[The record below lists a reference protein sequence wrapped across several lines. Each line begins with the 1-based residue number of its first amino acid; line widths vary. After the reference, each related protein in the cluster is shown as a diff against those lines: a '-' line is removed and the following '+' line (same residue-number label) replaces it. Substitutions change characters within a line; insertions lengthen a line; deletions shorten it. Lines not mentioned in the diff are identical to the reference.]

1 MFERMRTPPDPGRA
15 ELLAAQANAMRDFNA
30 YAVLLQDA
38 IARSA
43 GLNGVD
49 IQVVGVLM
57 TEGPTSPGQLA
68 ARTGLSSGGAI
79 TALVDRLE
87 RAGYVRRQPDPSD
100 RRRVLVE
107 AIPEKIYS
115 EVGPIYQRITE
126 TWNDFLAGLTEEQ
139 IAFATTFLNAATRVN
154 REEIE
159 RLRAAIPLHRGP

>member
-1 MFERMRTPPDPGRA
+1 MTHPDPSRA

-57 TEGPTSPGQLA
+57 AEGPTSPGQLA

-79 TALVDRLE
+79 TSLIDRLE
-87 RAGYVRRQPDPSD
+87 HAGYVRRQRDPSD

-107 AIPEKIYS
+107 AIPEKIYA

-126 TWNDFLAGLTEEQ
+126 TWNAFLATLTDEQ
-139 IAFATTFLNAATRVN
+139 IAFATTFLNAATAVN

-159 RLRAAIPLHRGP
+159 RLRATTPLPPDTPTN